1 MNRIVEMSNSLS
13 NMISAGEV
21 IENPVNV
28 VKELVENSIDAGAKT
43 IKISVIENGLSF
55 VRIDDDGSG
64 MTIKDARMSCK
75 RHATS
80 KIFSEKDLLSIK
92 TLGFRGEALAA
103 IASVSKVDIETK
115 FKDNEGVRLS
125 LEAGHIVKE
134 QSIPRN
140 VGTTIIVKSLFYNTP
155 ARFKFMS
162 SEKRHQIQLRQLFY
176 RFSLSRPDI
185 SFELIEDEK
194 QFKKTS
200 GSKNVKVVMDELFGQ
215 KYSERIDS
223 TKIEIQNSVINIFYL
238 PPLINVSN
246 KNYIFTFI
254 NNRISNNFILT
265 EAIIEA
271 YENLMMIKRYPIC
284 ICYIEV
290 DPTRVDANIHPQK
303 LKVKITNEQII
314 KYYITNKLKEKL
326 TKRNQKLHTYKSES
340 SENYTPQN
348 LDLDSY
354 FKKEE
359 LEEKEISQKLPN
371 LDYLNLLSGT
381 YGLFQGPH
389 GLVLLDIHA
398 AQERIRYEYYINKF
412 KKDFNFIT
420 KRIVPFELSLDPNIL
435 SELDKYKETFK
446 SYGFEFDNF
455 AVISHPKAIREK
467 DLDYAVD
474 IIFDR
479 INNGKSVDF
488 SSLKNKLA
496 KDVSCKS
503 SITGNTRINR
513 DEINVLY
520 KRLSLC
526 EYPYQCPHG
535 RPTLVSLSYKE
546 IEKMF
551 KRIIWWRKSL

>member
-115 FKDNEGVRLS
+115 YKDNEGVRLS
-125 LEAGHIVKE
+125 LEAGYIVKE

-326 TKRNQKLHTYKSES
+326 TKRNQKLYTYKSES
-340 SENYTPQN
+340 SENYKPQN

-420 KRIVPFELSLDPNIL
+420 KRIVPFDLSLDPNIL

-551 KRIIWWRKSL
+551 KRII

>member
-115 FKDNEGVRLS
+115 FKDNKGVRLS
-125 LEAGHIVKE
+125 LEAGQIVKE

-340 SENYTPQN
+340 SENYTLQN

-354 FKKEE
+354 FKKEV

-455 AVISHPKAIREK
+455 GVISHPKAIREQ
-467 DLDYAVD
+467 DLDYAID

-526 EYPYQCPHG
+526 DYPYQCPHG
-535 RPTLVSLSYKE
+535 RPTLVSLSYRE

-551 KRIIWWRKSL
+551 KRII

>member
-64 MTIKDARMSCK
+64 MTIEDARMSCK

-125 LEAGHIVKE
+125 LEAGQIIKE

-340 SENYTPQN
+340 SENYTPQK

-359 LEEKEISQKLPN
+359 LQEKEISQKLPN

-455 AVISHPKAIREK
+455 GVISHPKAIREQ
-467 DLDYAVD
+467 DLDYAID

-526 EYPYQCPHG
+526 DYPYQCPHG

-551 KRIIWWRKSL
+551 KRII

>member
-125 LEAGHIVKE
+125 LEAGQIIKE

-340 SENYTPQN
+340 SENYTPQK

-359 LEEKEISQKLPN
+359 LQEKEISQKLPN

-455 AVISHPKAIREK
+455 GVISHPKAIREQ
-467 DLDYAVD
+467 DLDYAID
-474 IIFDR
+474 IIYDR

-551 KRIIWWRKSL
+551 KRII

>member
-246 KNYIFTFI
+246 KSYIFTFI

-412 KKDFNFIT
+412 KKDFNVIT
-420 KRIVPFELSLDPNIL
+420 KRIIPFELSLDPNIL

-455 AVISHPKAIREK
+455 GVISHPKAIREQ
-467 DLDYAVD
+467 DLDYAID

-551 KRIIWWRKSL
+551 KRII

>member
-115 FKDNEGVRLS
+115 YKDNEGVRLS
-125 LEAGHIVKE
+125 LEAGYIVKE

-340 SENYTPQN
+340 SENYTLQN

-551 KRIIWWRKSL
+551 KRII

>member
-115 FKDNEGVRLS
+115 YKDNEGVRLS

-455 AVISHPKAIREK
+455 GVISHPKAIREK

-551 KRIIWWRKSL
+551 KRII

>member
-115 FKDNEGVRLS
+115 YKDNEGVRLS

-326 TKRNQKLHTYKSES
+326 TKRNQKIHTYKSES

-551 KRIIWWRKSL
+551 KRII

>member
-455 AVISHPKAIREK
+455 GVISHPKAIREQ
-467 DLDYAVD
+467 DLDYAID

-551 KRIIWWRKSL
+551 KRII

>member
-43 IKISVIENGLSF
+43 IKISVIENGLSY

-64 MTIKDARMSCK
+64 MTINDARMSCK

-467 DLDYAVD
+467 DLDYAVE

-551 KRIIWWRKSL
+551 KRII

>member
-115 FKDNEGVRLS
+115 FRDNEGVRLS

-246 KNYIFTFI
+246 KSYIFTFI

-412 KKDFNFIT
+412 KKDFNVIT

-455 AVISHPKAIREK
+455 GVISHPKAIREQ
-467 DLDYAVD
+467 DLDYAID

-551 KRIIWWRKSL
+551 KRII

>member
-455 AVISHPKAIREK
+455 GVISHPKAIREK

-551 KRIIWWRKSL
+551 KRII

>member
-43 IKISVIENGLSF
+43 IKISVIENGLSL

-115 FKDNEGVRLS
+115 YKDNEGVRLS

-340 SENYTPQN
+340 IENYTPQN

-551 KRIIWWRKSL
+551 KRII

>member
-64 MTIKDARMSCK
+64 MTINDARMSCK

-115 FKDNEGVRLS
+115 YKDNEGVRLS

-265 EAIIEA
+265 EAIIEG

-340 SENYTPQN
+340 SENYKPQN

-551 KRIIWWRKSL
+551 KRIV

>member
-1 MNRIVEMSNSLS
+1 MYICAYVHGYLLAYIPLCRETCMS
-13 NMISAGEV
+13 
-21 IENPVNV
+21 
-28 VKELVENSIDAGAKT
+28 SIAKPLYHNLCS
-43 IKISVIENGLSF
+43 SV
-55 VRIDDDGSG
+55 
-64 MTIKDARMSCK
+64 
-75 RHATS
+75 
-80 KIFSEKDLLSIK
+80 
-92 TLGFRGEALAA
+92 
-103 IASVSKVDIETK
+103 
-115 FKDNEGVRLS
+115 
-125 LEAGHIVKE
+125 
-134 QSIPRN
+134 
-140 VGTTIIVKSLFYNTP
+140 VKSLFYNTP

-455 AVISHPKAIREK
+455 GVISHPKAIREQ
-467 DLDYAVD
+467 DLDYAID

-503 SITGNTRINR
+503 SITGNTWINR

>member
-115 FKDNEGVRLS
+115 FRDNEGVRLS

-412 KKDFNFIT
+412 KKDFNVIT

-455 AVISHPKAIREK
+455 GVISHPKAIREQ
-467 DLDYAVD
+467 DLDYAID

-551 KRIIWWRKSL
+551 KRII

>member
-125 LEAGHIVKE
+125 LEAGQIIKE

-340 SENYTPQN
+340 SENYTPQK

-359 LEEKEISQKLPN
+359 LQEKEISQKLPN

-455 AVISHPKAIREK
+455 GVISHPKAIREQ
-467 DLDYAVD
+467 DLDYAID

-551 KRIIWWRKSL
+551 KRII

>member
-43 IKISVIENGLSF
+43 IKISVIENGLSL

-115 FKDNEGVRLS
+115 YKDNEGVRLS

-551 KRIIWWRKSL
+551 KRII

>member
-115 FKDNEGVRLS
+115 YKDNEGVRLS
-125 LEAGHIVKE
+125 LEAGYIVKE

-326 TKRNQKLHTYKSES
+326 TKRNQKLYTYKSES
-340 SENYTPQN
+340 SENYKPQN

-551 KRIIWWRKSL
+551 KRII

>member
-115 FKDNEGVRLS
+115 YKDNEGVRLS

-551 KRIIWWRKSL
+551 KRII

>member
-115 FKDNEGVRLS
+115 FRDNEGVRLS

-314 KYYITNKLKEKL
+314 KYYITN
-326 TKRNQKLHTYKSES
+326 N
-340 SENYTPQN
+340 
-348 LDLDSY
+348 
-354 FKKEE
+354 
-359 LEEKEISQKLPN
+359 
-371 LDYLNLLSGT
+371 
-381 YGLFQGPH
+381 
-389 GLVLLDIHA
+389 
-398 AQERIRYEYYINKF
+398 
-412 KKDFNFIT
+412 
-420 KRIVPFELSLDPNIL
+420 
-435 SELDKYKETFK
+435 
-446 SYGFEFDNF
+446 
-455 AVISHPKAIREK
+455 
-467 DLDYAVD
+467 
-474 IIFDR
+474 
-479 INNGKSVDF
+479 
-488 SSLKNKLA
+488 
-496 KDVSCKS
+496 
-503 SITGNTRINR
+503 
-513 DEINVLY
+513 
-520 KRLSLC
+520 
-526 EYPYQCPHG
+526 
-535 RPTLVSLSYKE
+535 
-546 IEKMF
+546 
-551 KRIIWWRKSL
+551 

>member
-64 MTIKDARMSCK
+64 MTINDARISCK

-455 AVISHPKAIREK
+455 GVISHPKAIREQ
-467 DLDYAVD
+467 DLDYAID

-551 KRIIWWRKSL
+551 KRII

>member
-64 MTIKDARMSCK
+64 MTIEDARMSCK

-125 LEAGHIVKE
+125 LEAGQIIKE

-340 SENYTPQN
+340 SENYTPQK

-359 LEEKEISQKLPN
+359 LQEKEISQKLPN

-455 AVISHPKAIREK
+455 GVISHPKAIREQ
-467 DLDYAVD
+467 DLDYAID

-551 KRIIWWRKSL
+551 KRII

>member
-246 KNYIFTFI
+246 KSYIFTFI

-412 KKDFNFIT
+412 KKDFNVIT

-455 AVISHPKAIREK
+455 GVISHPKAIREQ
-467 DLDYAVD
+467 DLDYAID

-551 KRIIWWRKSL
+551 KRII

>member
-200 GSKNVKVVMDELFGQ
+200 GSKNVRVVMDELFGQ

-412 KKDFNFIT
+412 KKDFNVIT

-455 AVISHPKAIREK
+455 GVISHPKAIREQ
-467 DLDYAVD
+467 DLDYAID

-551 KRIIWWRKSL
+551 KRII

>member
-1 MNRIVEMSNSLS
+1 MNRIIEMSNSLS

-115 FKDNEGVRLS
+115 YKDNEGVRLS
-125 LEAGHIVKE
+125 LEAGYIVKE

-284 ICYIEV
+284 VCYIEV

-340 SENYTPQN
+340 IENYTPQN

-551 KRIIWWRKSL
+551 KRII

>member
-64 MTIKDARMSCK
+64 MTINDARMSCK

-455 AVISHPKAIREK
+455 AVISHPKAIREQ
-467 DLDYAVD
+467 DLDYAID

-551 KRIIWWRKSL
+551 KRII

>member
-1 MNRIVEMSNSLS
+1 
-13 NMISAGEV
+13 
-21 IENPVNV
+21 
-28 VKELVENSIDAGAKT
+28 
-43 IKISVIENGLSF
+43 
-55 VRIDDDGSG
+55 
-64 MTIKDARMSCK
+64 
-75 RHATS
+75 
-80 KIFSEKDLLSIK
+80 
-92 TLGFRGEALAA
+92 
-103 IASVSKVDIETK
+103 
-115 FKDNEGVRLS
+115 
-125 LEAGHIVKE
+125 
-134 QSIPRN
+134 
-140 VGTTIIVKSLFYNTP
+140 
-155 ARFKFMS
+155 
-162 SEKRHQIQLRQLFY
+162 
-176 RFSLSRPDI
+176 
-185 SFELIEDEK
+185 
-194 QFKKTS
+194 
-200 GSKNVKVVMDELFGQ
+200 
-215 KYSERIDS
+215 
-223 TKIEIQNSVINIFYL
+223 
-238 PPLINVSN
+238 
-246 KNYIFTFI
+246 
-254 NNRISNNFILT
+254 
-265 EAIIEA
+265 
-271 YENLMMIKRYPIC
+271 MMIKRYPIC

-455 AVISHPKAIREK
+455 GVISHPKAIREQ
-467 DLDYAVD
+467 DLDFAVD

-551 KRIIWWRKSL
+551 KRII

>member
-455 AVISHPKAIREK
+455 GVISHPKAIREQ

-551 KRIIWWRKSL
+551 KRII

>member
-64 MTIKDARMSCK
+64 MTINDARMSCK

-455 AVISHPKAIREK
+455 GVISHPKAIREQ

-551 KRIIWWRKSL
+551 KRII

>member
-64 MTIKDARMSCK
+64 MTIKDAKMSCK

-125 LEAGHIVKE
+125 LEAGQIVKE

-412 KKDFNFIT
+412 KKDFNVIT

-455 AVISHPKAIREK
+455 GVISHPKAIREK

-551 KRIIWWRKSL
+551 KRII

>member
-64 MTIKDARMSCK
+64 MTIEDARMSCK

-125 LEAGHIVKE
+125 LEAGQIIKE

-340 SENYTPQN
+340 SENYTPQK

-359 LEEKEISQKLPN
+359 LQEKEISQKLPN

-455 AVISHPKAIREK
+455 GVISHPKAIREQ
-467 DLDYAVD
+467 DLDYAID
-474 IIFDR
+474 IIYDR

-551 KRIIWWRKSL
+551 KRII

>member
-64 MTIKDARMSCK
+64 MTINDARMSCK

-314 KYYITNKLKEKL
+314 KYYLTNKLKEKL

-359 LEEKEISQKLPN
+359 FEEKEISQKLPN

-455 AVISHPKAIREK
+455 GVISHPKAIREQ
-467 DLDYAVD
+467 DLDYAID

-551 KRIIWWRKSL
+551 KRII

>member
-43 IKISVIENGLSF
+43 IKISVIENGLSL

-115 FKDNEGVRLS
+115 YKDNEGVRLS

-340 SENYTPQN
+340 IENYTPQN

-446 SYGFEFDNF
+446 SYGFEFDDF

-479 INNGKSVDF
+479 ITNGKTVDF

-551 KRIIWWRKSL
+551 KRII

>member
-412 KKDFNFIT
+412 KKDFNVIT

-455 AVISHPKAIREK
+455 GVISHPKAIREQ
-467 DLDYAVD
+467 DLDYAID

-526 EYPYQCPHG
+526 DYPYQCPHG

-551 KRIIWWRKSL
+551 KRII

>member
-64 MTIKDARMSCK
+64 MTINDARMSCK

-359 LEEKEISQKLPN
+359 FEEKEISQKLPN

-420 KRIVPFELSLDPNIL
+420 KRIVPFELSIDPNIL

-455 AVISHPKAIREK
+455 GVISHPKAIREQ

-551 KRIIWWRKSL
+551 KRII

>member
-43 IKISVIENGLSF
+43 IKISVIENGLSL

-115 FKDNEGVRLS
+115 YKDNEGVRLS

-479 INNGKSVDF
+479 ITNGKTVDF

-551 KRIIWWRKSL
+551 KRII